1 MSELKFQSSFEYKLI
16 YVFRIND
23 EAHRDVLKIG
33 DATIKTDKDYTELRP
48 SSTELN
54 SAARARIDEYT
65 RTAGISYQL
74 LYTEVAV
81 YKNNNPKSKKYGL
94 TLAFRDH
101 DVHSVLLRSGI
112 ERIQFDTHKKQNEW
126 FKCDLETAKKAIQ
139 AVKESKSSLSG
150 KDITT
155 DRSPIIFRPEQEEA
169 IEKTL
174 KTFKKSD
181 RMLWNAKMRFGKTLT
196 ALEVAKRSSFSRT
209 IIITHRPGC

>member
-74 LYTEVAV
+74 L
-81 YKNNNPKSKKYGL
+81 
-94 TLAFRDH
+94 
-101 DVHSVLLRSGI
+101 
-112 ERIQFDTHKKQNEW
+112 
-126 FKCDLETAKKAIQ
+126 
-139 AVKESKSSLSG
+139 
-150 KDITT
+150 
-155 DRSPIIFRPEQEEA
+155 
-169 IEKTL
+169 
-174 KTFKKSD
+174 
-181 RMLWNAKMRFGKTLT
+181 
-196 ALEVAKRSSFSRT
+196 
-209 IIITHRPGC
+209 